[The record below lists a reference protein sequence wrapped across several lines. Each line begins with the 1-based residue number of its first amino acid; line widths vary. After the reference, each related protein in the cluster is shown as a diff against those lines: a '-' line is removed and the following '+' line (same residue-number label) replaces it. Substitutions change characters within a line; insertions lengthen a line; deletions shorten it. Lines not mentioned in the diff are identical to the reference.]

1 MRETESSIEKRNTH
15 KNHLSKDENLH
26 ISFLCCIFALE
37 MTNQSLYDIIL
48 PLAIADVYTYN
59 IPEALLPIAY
69 RQSPIIGCRVL
80 VPLGK
85 KSIIG
90 IIYRQHEGE
99 LPANVKV
106 RDVLQIID
114 DTPIVTTEQLKLW
127 EWLSSYYM
135 CTLGEVMAAALP
147 SEIIDDNYS
156 AATTQYIQLSPAF
169 LAKEAQEQLL
179 GELKRA
185 KKQEQLVRDF
195 LRLAQNYQVERRAL
209 LDQSGV
215 SGAILRTLIDKGIF
229 LEEERPISR
238 LRQYNGET
246 QQPHPLDSQQ
256 TKAIKEIRESW
267 QEKNVTLLHGVTSSG
282 KTEVYIHLIEEVLQQ
297 GKQVLYLVPEI
308 ALTTQL
314 TDRLQAVFG
323 DKLVVYHSKFSNAE
337 RVEIYNQVQCSSTEV
352 QHSSK
357 LSSEEKTILNYIERE
372 ALNHAEQVET
382 PKTRGRLILGARS
395 AIFLPFSNLG
405 LIIVD
410 EEHEPS
416 YKQQDPAPRYHARSA
431 AIMMAHWY
439 GAKVLLGT
447 ATPSI
452 ESYYNALTGKYGL
465 VEMTERFQG
474 LQLPQITL
482 IDLQR
487 QYHRK
492 EMYGHFSD
500 PLVDRIREEL
510 AKGKQV
516 ILFQNRR
523 GYAPFLQCP
532 SCGEVPKC
540 PNCDVSMTY
549 HKANRTL
556 VCHCCGHSSSAQNH
570 CPKCKTEYRTQ
581 GFGTERLE
589 EEIQGL
595 FPEAR
600 VLRMDLDS
608 TRKKDAYQTIIDRFA
623 KHEVDILIGTQ
634 MVTKGLHFNDVSLVA
649 VLQAD
654 SLLNQPDFRSYEHA
668 FQMLEQVSGRA
679 GRTGS
684 QGEVMI
690 QTFNTKNPVFEFLK
704 THNYKGLYHQQIA
717 ERELFKYPPY
727 QRLIML
733 TLRHRD
739 LGRLEAAAT
748 LLQQSLQQSFGE
760 RVSGVIIPSVTK
772 VNNQWVRQIRLRV
785 ETTANIT
792 RAKALVKEHIAI
804 VQQHEKCKG
813 TIILPDVDPM

>member
-1 MRETESSIEKRNTH
+1 
-15 KNHLSKDENLH
+15 
-26 ISFLCCIFALE
+26 
-37 MTNQSLYDIIL
+37 MTNHSLYDIIL
-48 PLAIADVYTYN
+48 PLAIADVYTYRVVDAR
-59 IPEALLPIAY
+59 EASYGTAAPIGDGTA
-69 RQSPIIGCRVL
+69 QALIGRRVL

-90 IIYRQHEGE
+90 IIYRKHEGE

-106 RDVLQIID
+106 RDVLQIVD
-114 DTPIVTTEQLKLW
+114 ETPIITAEQLKLW
-127 EWLSSYYM
+127 EWLASYYM

-156 AATTQYIQLSPAF
+156 AATTQYIQLAPAY

-195 LRLAQNYQVERRAL
+195 LRLAQNYQVERRL
-209 LDQSGV
+209 LLEQAGV

-238 LRQYNGET
+238 LRQYKGET
-246 QQPHPLDSQQ
+246 QKSHTLDSQQ
-256 TKAIKEIRESW
+256 SRAIGEIRKSW

-323 DKLVVYHSKFSNAE
+323 DRLVVYHSKFSNAE
-337 RVEIYNQVQCSSTEV
+337 RVEIYHEV
-352 QHSSK
+352 K
-357 LSSEEKTILNYIERE
+357 GDEAMRRE
-372 ALNHAEQVET
+372 ARV
-382 PKTRGRLILGARS
+382 ILGARS
-395 AIFLPFSNLG
+395 AIFLPFSELG

-431 AIMMAHWY
+431 AIMMAQWY

-452 ESYYNALTGKYGL
+452 ESYHNALSGKYGL

-474 LQLPQITL
+474 LQLPTITM

-492 EMYGHFSD
+492 EMYGHFAD

-556 VCHCCGHSSSAQNH
+556 VCHCCGHSISAPSH

-690 QTFNTKNPVFEFLK
+690 QTFDPKNSLYQ
-704 THNYKGLYHQQIA
+704 HLIAHDYQGLYSEQIA
-717 ERELFKYPPY
+717 ERKAFGFPPY
-727 QRLIML
+727 HRMIML
-733 TLRHRD
+733 TLKHRD
-739 LGRLEAAAT
+739 MQRLTAASSM
-748 LLQQSLQQSFGE
+748 LQQRLQQAFGS
-760 RVSGVIIPSVTK
+760 RVSGVILPSVARTQ
-772 VNNQWVRQIRLRV
+772 NMYVRQIRLTI
-785 ETTANIT
+785 EANANIV
-792 RAKALVKEHIAI
+792 RAKELVREQIGF
-804 VQQHEKCKG
+804 VQQQSGCKG

>member
-1 MRETESSIEKRNTH
+1 M
-15 KNHLSKDENLH
+15 L
-26 ISFLCCIFALE
+26 F
-37 MTNQSLYDIIL
+37 DIIL

-59 IPEALLPIAY
+59 IPSEIQYP
-69 RQSPIIGCRVL
+69 QIGMRVL

-99 LPANVKV
+99 LPASVKV

-114 DTPIVTTEQLKLW
+114 DTPIVTAKQLQLW
-127 EWLSSYYM
+127 DWLAQYYM

-156 AATTQYIQLSPAF
+156 AATTQYIQLSPAY
-169 LAKEAQEQLL
+169 LAPEAQEQLL
-179 GELKRA
+179 KELQRA

-195 LRLAQNYQVERRAL
+195 LRLAKNHQIERRVL
-209 LDQSGV
+209 LEQSGV
-215 SGAILRTLIDKGIF
+215 SGAILRILIDKGVF
-229 LEEERPISR
+229 LEEQRPVSR
-238 LRQYNGET
+238 LQQYTGET
-246 QQPHPLDSQQ
+246 QSPHTLDQQQSHALTAIQQ
-256 TKAIKEIRESW
+256 TW
-267 QEKNVTLLHGVTSSG
+267 EKTPVTLLHGVTSSG
-282 KTEVYIHLIEEVLQQ
+282 KTEVYIHLIDQVLKQ

-314 TDRLQAVFG
+314 TDRLRAVFG
-323 DKLVVYHSKFSNAE
+323 DQLVVYHSRFSNAE
-337 RVEIYNQVQCSSTEV
+337 RVEIYNEV
-352 QHSSK
+352 K
-357 LSSEEKTILNYIERE
+357 GERRE
-372 ALNHAEQVET
+372 A
-382 PKTRGRLILGARS
+382 KGRVILGARS
-395 AIFLPFSNLG
+395 AIFLPFSDLG

-465 VEMTERFQG
+465 VEMKERFQG
-474 LQLPQITL
+474 LQLPQITM

-492 EMYGHFSD
+492 EMYGHFAD

-510 AKGKQV
+510 SKGKQV

-523 GYAPFLQCP
+523 GYAPVLQCTQ
-532 SCGEVPKC
+532 CGEAPKC
-540 PNCDVSMTY
+540 PNCDVTMTY
-549 HKANRTL
+549 HKAHNTL
-556 VCHCCGHSSSAQNH
+556 NCHYCGHHSSLITHSSSLT
-570 CPKCKTEYRTQ
+570 CPKCGGEMRTQ

-589 EEIQGL
+589 EEIKGL

-600 VLRMDLDS
+600 VARMDLDS
-608 TRKKDAYQTIIDRFA
+608 TRKKDSYQQIIDDFA
-623 KHEVDILIGTQ
+623 AHRVDILIGTQ

-654 SLLNQPDFRSYEHA
+654 SLLNTPDFRSYEQA

-690 QTFNTKNPVFEFLK
+690 QTFNPKNLVFEFLK
-704 THNYKGLYHQQIA
+704 AHNYEGLYHQQIA

-739 LGRLEAAAT
+739 LERLEAAAT
-748 LLQQSLQQSFGE
+748 LLQQRLQQSFGE

-772 VNNQWVRQIRLRV
+772 ISNQWVRQIRLRV
-785 ETTANIT
+785 ETTANIA
-792 RAKALVKEHIAI
+792 RAKVLLKEHITF
-804 VQQHEKCKG
+804 VQQQEKCKG

>member
-1 MRETESSIEKRNTH
+1 M
-15 KNHLSKDENLH
+15 
-26 ISFLCCIFALE
+26 CIFFCTFAAE

-59 IPEALLPIAY
+59 IPDTLLPIANC
-69 RQSPIIGCRVL
+69 QSPITGRRVL

-85 KSIIG
+85 KSVIG
-90 IIYRQHEGE
+90 IIYCRHEGE
-99 LPANVKV
+99 LAPNIKV
-106 RDVLQIID
+106 RDIIQVID
-114 DTPIVTTEQLKLW
+114 EQPIVTSKQFQLW
-127 EWLSSYYM
+127 EWLAQYYM

-156 AATTQYIQLSPAF
+156 AATTQYIQLSPAY
-169 LAKEAQEQLL
+169 LAPEAQEQLFK
-179 GELKRA
+179 ELQRA

-195 LRLAQNYQVERRAL
+195 LRLAQNYQVERRVL
-209 LDQSGV
+209 LEQSGV
-215 SGAILRTLIDKGIF
+215 SGAILRILIDKGVF
-229 LEEERPISR
+229 LEEQRPISR
-238 LRQYNGET
+238 LQQYTGEVQSPRT
-246 QQPHPLDSQQ
+246 LDQQQSKALTAIQQ
-256 TKAIKEIRESW
+256 AW
-267 QEKNVTLLHGVTSSG
+267 EKTPVTLLHGVTSSG
-282 KTEVYIHLIEEVLQQ
+282 KTEVYIHLIDQVLKQ

-314 TDRLQAVFG
+314 TDRLRAVFG
-323 DKLVVYHSKFSNAE
+323 DQLVVYHSRFSNAE
-337 RVEIYNQVQCSSTEV
+337 RVEIYNQVKGDEAKRRRGEEV
-352 QHSSK
+352 K
-357 LSSEEKTILNYIERE
+357 GK
-372 ALNHAEQVET
+372 V
-382 PKTRGRLILGARS
+382 ILGARS
-395 AIFLPFSNLG
+395 AIFLPFNDMG

-465 VEMTERFQG
+465 VEMKERYKG
-474 LQLPQITL
+474 LQLPQITM

-492 EMYGHFSD
+492 EMYGHFAD

-523 GYAPFLQCP
+523 GYAPVLQCTK
-532 SCGEVPKC
+532 CGEAPKC
-540 PNCDVSMTY
+540 PNCDVTMTY
-549 HKANRTL
+549 HKATNSL
-556 VCHCCGHSSSAQNH
+556 ICHYCGHSTRIPSK
-570 CPKCKTEYRTQ
+570 CPKCGGEMRTQ

-589 EEIQGL
+589 EEIKGL

-600 VLRMDLDS
+600 VARMDLDS
-608 TRKKDAYQTIIDRFA
+608 TRKKDSYQQIIDDFA
-623 KHEVDILIGTQ
+623 AHRVDILIGTQ

-654 SLLNQPDFRSYEHA
+654 SLLNMPDFRSYEQA

-690 QTFNTKNPVFEFLK
+690 QTFNPKNPVFEYLK
-704 THNYKGLYHQQIA
+704 AHNYEGLYKQQIA

-739 LGRLEAAAT
+739 LGRLDAAAT
-748 LLQQSLQQSFGE
+748 LLQQRLQQSFGE

-772 VNNQWVRQIRLRV
+772 VSNQWVRQIRLRV
-785 ETTANIT
+785 ETTANIA
-792 RAKALVKEHIAI
+792 RAKALLKEHIAF
-804 VQQHEKCKG
+804 VQQQDKCKG

>member
-1 MRETESSIEKRNTH
+1 M
-15 KNHLSKDENLH
+15 L
-26 ISFLCCIFALE
+26 F
-37 MTNQSLYDIIL
+37 DIIL

-59 IPEALLPIAY
+59 IPNTLLPIANC
-69 RQSPIIGCRVL
+69 QSPIIGCRVL

-90 IIYRQHEGE
+90 IIYRKHEGE
-99 LPANVKV
+99 LPENVKV
-106 RDVLQIID
+106 RDILQIVD
-114 DTPIVTTEQLKLW
+114 GTPIVTPQQLQLW

-147 SEIIDDNYS
+147 SEIIDDNFS
-156 AATTQYIQLSPAF
+156 AATTQYIQLSPAYI
-169 LAKEAQEQLL
+169 ATGAQEQLL

-195 LRLAQNYQVERRAL
+195 LHLAQNYQVERRVL
-209 LDQSGV
+209 LEQSGV

-238 LRQYNGET
+238 LRQYTGNT
-246 QQPHPLDSQQ
+246 QTPHTLDNQQ
-256 TKAIKEIRESW
+256 SRAITEIRDSW
-267 QEKNVTLLHGVTSSG
+267 KEKNVTLLHGVTSSG
-282 KTEVYIHLIEEVLQQ
+282 KTEVYIHLIDEVLKQ

-323 DKLVVYHSKFSNAE
+323 DKLVVYHSRFSNAE
-337 RVEIYNQVQCSSTEV
+337 RVEIYNEV
-352 QHSSK
+352 K
-357 LSSEEKTILNYIERE
+357 GDEAMRRE
-372 ALNHAEQVET
+372 ARV
-382 PKTRGRLILGARS
+382 ILGARS
-395 AIFLPFSNLG
+395 AIFLPFSDLG

-431 AIMMAHWY
+431 AIMMAQWY

-452 ESYYNALTGKYGL
+452 ESYYNALSGKYGL
-465 VEMTERFQG
+465 VEMKERFQG
-474 LQLPQITL
+474 LQLPRITM

-492 EMYGHFSD
+492 EMYGHFAD

-532 SCGEVPKC
+532 NCGEVPKC

-549 HKANRTL
+549 HKANHTL
-556 VCHCCGHSSSAQNH
+556 VCHCCGHSATAPNH

-589 EEIQGL
+589 EEIHGL
-595 FPEAR
+595 FPNAR
-600 VLRMDLDS
+600 VARMDLDS
-608 TRKKDAYQTIIDRFA
+608 TRKKDAYQTIIDQFA
-623 KHEVDILIGTQ
+623 KHKVDILIGTQ

-654 SLLNQPDFRSYEHA
+654 SLLNQPNFRSYEQA

-690 QTFNTKNPVFEFLK
+690 QTFDPKNTLYQHLIE
-704 THNYKGLYHQQIA
+704 HDYQGLFAEQIA
-717 ERELFKYPPY
+717 ERQAFAFPPFH
-727 QRLIML
+727 RMIML
-733 TLRHRD
+733 TLKHRD
-739 LGRLEAAAT
+739 MGRLEAASG
-748 LLQQSLQQSFGE
+748 LLQQRLQQVFGS
-760 RVSGVIIPSVTK
+760 RVSGVIMPSIARTQ
-772 VNNQWVRQIRLRV
+772 NMHVRQIRLTI
-785 ETTANIT
+785 EANANIA
-792 RAKALVKEHIAI
+792 RAKEMVREQIKLVL
-804 VQQHEKCKG
+804 QHATSKG
-813 TIILPDVDPM
+813 TIIQPDVDPM

>member
-1 MRETESSIEKRNTH
+1 M
-15 KNHLSKDENLH
+15 H
-26 ISFLCCIFALE
+26 ISFLFCTFAFE

-59 IPEALLPIAY
+59 IPEALLPIANS
-69 RQSPIIGCRVL
+69 QSPITGCRVL

-90 IIYRQHEGE
+90 IIYRKHEGE
-99 LPANVKV
+99 LPASVKV

-114 DTPIVTTEQLKLW
+114 DTPIVTAEQLKLW

-156 AATTQYIQLSPAF
+156 AATTQYIQLSPAY

-195 LRLAQNYQVERRAL
+195 LRLAQNYQVERRTL
-209 LDQSGV
+209 LEQSGV

-238 LRQYNGET
+238 LRQYTGET

-256 TKAIKEIRESW
+256 SRAIAEIRESW

-323 DKLVVYHSKFSNAE
+323 DRLVVYHSKFSNAE
-337 RVEIYNQVQCSSTEV
+337 RVEIYHEV
-352 QHSSK
+352 K
-357 LSSEEKTILNYIERE
+357 GDEAMRRE
-372 ALNHAEQVET
+372 ARV
-382 PKTRGRLILGARS
+382 ILGARS
-395 AIFLPFSNLG
+395 AIFLPFSDLG

-431 AIMMAHWY
+431 AIMMAGWY

-452 ESYYNALTGKYGL
+452 ESYHNALSGKYGL

-474 LQLPQITL
+474 LQLPQITM

-492 EMYGHFSD
+492 EMYGHFAD
-500 PLVDRIREEL
+500 PLVYRIREEL

-556 VCHCCGHSSSAQNH
+556 VCHCCGHSTSAPNH

-654 SLLNQPDFRSYEHA
+654 SLLNTPDFRSYEQA

-679 GRTGS
+679 GRTGR

-690 QTFNTKNPVFEFLK
+690 QTFDPKNSLYQ
-704 THNYKGLYHQQIA
+704 HLIQHDYQGLYAEQIA
-717 ERELFKYPPY
+717 ERKAFGFPPY
-727 QRLIML
+727 HRMIML
-733 TLRHRD
+733 TLKHRD
-739 LGRLEAAAT
+739 MQRLTAASDM
-748 LLQQSLQQSFGE
+748 LQQRLQHAFGT
-760 RVSGVIIPSVTK
+760 RVSGVILPSVARTQ
-772 VNNQWVRQIRLRV
+772 NMYVRQIRLTI
-785 ETTANIT
+785 EANANIA
-792 RAKALVKEHIAI
+792 RAKEMVREQIMF
-804 VQQHEKCKG
+804 VQQQTTCKG

>member
-1 MRETESSIEKRNTH
+1 M
-15 KNHLSKDENLH
+15 L
-26 ISFLCCIFALE
+26 F
-37 MTNQSLYDIIL
+37 DIIL

-59 IPEALLPIAY
+59 IPNTLLPIANC
-69 RQSPIIGCRVL
+69 QSPIIGCRVL

-90 IIYRQHEGE
+90 IIYRKHEGE
-99 LPANVKV
+99 LPENVKV
-106 RDVLQIID
+106 RDILQIVD
-114 DTPIVTTEQLKLW
+114 GTPIVTPQQLQLW

-147 SEIIDDNYS
+147 SEIIDDNFS
-156 AATTQYIQLSPAF
+156 AATTQYIQLSPAYI
-169 LAKEAQEQLL
+169 ATEAQEQLL

-195 LRLAQNYQVERRAL
+195 LHLAQNYQVERRVL
-209 LDQSGV
+209 LEQSGV

-238 LRQYNGET
+238 LRQYTGNT
-246 QQPHPLDSQQ
+246 QTPHTLDNQQ
-256 TKAIKEIRESW
+256 SRAITEIRDSW
-267 QEKNVTLLHGVTSSG
+267 KEKNVTLLHGVTSSG
-282 KTEVYIHLIEEVLQQ
+282 KTEVYIHLIDEVLKQ

-323 DKLVVYHSKFSNAE
+323 DKLVVYHSRFSNAE
-337 RVEIYNQVQCSSTEV
+337 RVEIYNEV
-352 QHSSK
+352 K
-357 LSSEEKTILNYIERE
+357 GDEAMRRE
-372 ALNHAEQVET
+372 ARV
-382 PKTRGRLILGARS
+382 ILGARS
-395 AIFLPFSNLG
+395 AIFLPFSDLG

-431 AIMMAHWY
+431 AIMMAQWY

-452 ESYYNALTGKYGL
+452 ESYYNALSSKYGL
-465 VEMTERFQG
+465 VEMKERFQG
-474 LQLPQITL
+474 LQLPRITM

-492 EMYGHFSD
+492 EMYGHFAD

-532 SCGEVPKC
+532 NCGEVPKC

-549 HKANRTL
+549 HKANHTL
-556 VCHCCGHSSSAQNH
+556 VCHCCGHSATAPNH

-589 EEIQGL
+589 EEINGL
-595 FPEAR
+595 FPNAR
-600 VLRMDLDS
+600 VARMDLDS
-608 TRKKDAYQTIIDRFA
+608 TRKKDAYQTIIDQFA

-654 SLLNQPDFRSYEHA
+654 SLLNQPNFRSYEQA

-690 QTFNTKNPVFEFLK
+690 QTFDPKNTLYQHLIE
-704 THNYKGLYHQQIA
+704 HDYQGLFAEQIA
-717 ERELFKYPPY
+717 ERQAFAFPPFH
-727 QRLIML
+727 RMIML
-733 TLRHRD
+733 TLKHRD
-739 LGRLEAAAT
+739 MGRLEAASG
-748 LLQQSLQQSFGE
+748 LLQQRLQQVFGA
-760 RVSGVIIPSVTK
+760 RISGVIMPSIARTQ
-772 VNNQWVRQIRLRV
+772 NMHVRQIRLTI
-785 ETTANIT
+785 EANANIA
-792 RAKALVKEHIAI
+792 RAKEMVREQIKLVL
-804 VQQHEKCKG
+804 QHATSKG
-813 TIILPDVDPM
+813 TIIQPDVDPM

>member
-1 MRETESSIEKRNTH
+1 
-15 KNHLSKDENLH
+15 
-26 ISFLCCIFALE
+26 
-37 MTNQSLYDIIL
+37 MTDHSLYDIIL

-59 IPEALLPIAY
+59 IPDTLLPIANC
-69 RQSPIIGCRVL
+69 QSPLTGRRVL

-90 IIYRQHEGE
+90 IIYRKHEGE
-99 LPANVKV
+99 LPASVKV

-114 DTPIVTTEQLKLW
+114 DTPIVTAEQLKLW
-127 EWLSSYYM
+127 NWLSSYYM

-156 AATTQYIQLSPAF
+156 AATTQYIQLSPAY

-179 GELKRA
+179 GDLKRA

-195 LRLAQNYQVERRAL
+195 LRLAQNYQVERRL
-209 LDQSGV
+209 LLEQAGV

-229 LEEERPISR
+229 LEEARPISR
-238 LRQYNGET
+238 LRQYTGEI
-246 QQPHPLDSQQ
+246 QQPHTLDSQQ
-256 TKAIKEIRESW
+256 SRAIAAIRESW

-282 KTEVYIHLIEEVLQQ
+282 KTEVYIYLIEEILNQ

-337 RVEIYNQVQCSSTEV
+337 RVEIYNTIQENNSEFKIQN
-352 QHSSK
+352 SK
-357 LSSEEKTILNYIERE
+357 
-372 ALNHAEQVET
+372 
-382 PKTRGRLILGARS
+382 LILGARS
-395 AIFLPFSNLG
+395 AIFLPFSDLG

-431 AIMMAHWY
+431 AIMMAQWY

-452 ESYYNALTGKYGL
+452 ESYHNALSGKYGL
-465 VEMTERFQG
+465 VEMKERFQG
-474 LQLPQITL
+474 LQLPQITM

-492 EMYGHFSD
+492 EMYGHFAD

-510 AKGKQV
+510 AKDKQV

-523 GYAPFLQCP
+523 GYAPVLQCTK
-532 SCGEVPKC
+532 CGEAPKC
-540 PNCDVSMTY
+540 PNCDVTMTY
-549 HKANRTL
+549 HKATNSL
-556 VCHCCGHSSSAQNH
+556 VCHYCGHSTRIPAK
-570 CPKCKTEYRTQ
+570 CPKCGGEMRTQ

-589 EEIQGL
+589 EEIKGL
-595 FPEAR
+595 FPDAR
-600 VLRMDLDS
+600 VARMDLDS
-608 TRKKDAYQTIIDRFA
+608 TRKKDSYQKIIDDFA
-623 KHEVDILIGTQ
+623 KHKVNILIGTQ

-654 SLLNQPDFRSYEHA
+654 SLLNTPDFRSYEQA

-690 QTFNTKNPVFEFLK
+690 QTFNTKNPVFEYLK
-704 THNYKGLYHQQIA
+704 AHDYNGLYNQQIA

-739 LGRLEAAAT
+739 LGRLDAAAT
-748 LLQQSLQQSFGE
+748 LLQQRLQQSFGE

-772 VNNQWVRQIRLRV
+772 VSNQWVRQIRLRV
-785 ETTANIT
+785 ETTANIA
-792 RAKALVKEHIAI
+792 RAKALLKEHIAF
-804 VQQHEKCKG
+804 VQQQDSCKG
-813 TIILPDVDPM
+813 TSIQPDIDPI

>member
-1 MRETESSIEKRNTH
+1 M
-15 KNHLSKDENLH
+15 L
-26 ISFLCCIFALE
+26 F
-37 MTNQSLYDIIL
+37 DIIL

-59 IPEALLPIAY
+59 IPSEIQYP
-69 RQSPIIGCRVL
+69 QIGMRVL

-90 IIYRQHEGE
+90 VIYRKHEGE

-114 DTPIVTTEQLKLW
+114 DTPIVTAEQLKLW
-127 EWLSSYYM
+127 KWLSSYYM

-156 AATTQYIQLSPAF
+156 AATTQYIQLSPTY
-169 LAKEAQEQLL
+169 LAQEAQEQLV

-195 LRLAQNYQVERRAL
+195 LRLAQNYQVERRVL
-209 LDQSGV
+209 LEQSGV

-246 QQPHPLDSQQ
+246 QQPHSLDSQQ
-256 TKAIKEIRESW
+256 SRAIAEIRESW

-337 RVEIYNQVQCSSTEV
+337 RVEIYHEV
-352 QHSSK
+352 K
-357 LSSEEKTILNYIERE
+357 GDEAMRRE
-372 ALNHAEQVET
+372 ARV
-382 PKTRGRLILGARS
+382 ILGVRS
-395 AIFLPFSNLG
+395 AIFLPFSDLG

-431 AIMMAHWY
+431 AIMMAQWY

-452 ESYYNALTGKYGL
+452 ESYHNALSGKYGL

-474 LQLPQITL
+474 LQLPQITM

-492 EMYGHFSD
+492 EMYGHFAD

-523 GYAPFLQCP
+523 GYAPVLQCTK
-532 SCGEVPKC
+532 CGEAPKC
-540 PNCDVSMTY
+540 PNCDVTMTY
-549 HKANRTL
+549 HKATNSL
-556 VCHCCGHSSSAQNH
+556 VCHYCGHSTRIPSK
-570 CPKCKTEYRTQ
+570 CPKCGGEMRTQ

-600 VLRMDLDS
+600 VARMDLDS
-608 TRKKDAYQTIIDRFA
+608 TRKKDAYQIIIDRFA
-623 KHEVDILIGTQ
+623 NHEVDILIGTQ

-654 SLLNQPDFRSYEHA
+654 SLLNMPDFRSYEQA

-690 QTFNTKNPVFEFLK
+690 QAFNPKNPVFEFLK
-704 THNYKGLYHQQIA
+704 AHDYEGLYQQQIA

-739 LGRLEAAAT
+739 LGRLDAAAT
-748 LLQQSLQQSFGE
+748 LLQQRLQQSFGE

-772 VNNQWVRQIRLRV
+772 VSNQWVRQIRLRI
-785 ETTANIT
+785 ETTANIA
-792 RAKALVKEHIAI
+792 RAKALLKEHIRW

>member
-1 MRETESSIEKRNTH
+1 
-15 KNHLSKDENLH
+15 
-26 ISFLCCIFALE
+26 

-48 PLAIADVYTYN
+48 PLAIAEVYTYN

-69 RQSPIIGCRVL
+69 RLSPITGCRVL

-99 LPANVKV
+99 LPASVKV
-106 RDVLQIID
+106 RDVLQIVD
-114 DTPIVTTEQLKLW
+114 ETPIITAEQLKLW

-156 AATTQYIQLSPAF
+156 AATTQYIQLSPTY
-169 LAKEAQEQLL
+169 LAQEAQAQLL

-195 LRLAQNYQVERRAL
+195 LRLAQNYQVERRML
-209 LDQSGV
+209 LEQSGV

-246 QQPHPLDSQQ
+246 QQPHSLDSQQ
-256 TKAIKEIRESW
+256 SRAIAEIRESW

-323 DKLVVYHSKFSNAE
+323 DQLVVYHSKFSNAE
-337 RVEIYNQVQCSSTEV
+337 RVEIYNEV
-352 QHSSK
+352 K
-357 LSSEEKTILNYIERE
+357 GDEAMRRE
-372 ALNHAEQVET
+372 ARV
-382 PKTRGRLILGARS
+382 ILGARS
-395 AIFLPFSNLG
+395 AIFLPFSDLG

-439 GAKVLLGT
+439 RAKVLLGT

-452 ESYYNALTGKYGL
+452 ESYHNALSGKYGL

-474 LQLPQITL
+474 LQLPQITM
-482 IDLQR
+482 IDLQH

-510 AKGKQV
+510 SKGKQV

-523 GYAPFLQCP
+523 GYAPVLQCTK
-532 SCGEVPKC
+532 CGEAPKC
-540 PNCDVSMTY
+540 PNCDVTMTY
-549 HKANRTL
+549 HKAHNTL
-556 VCHCCGHSSSAQNH
+556 NCHYCGHHSSIITRSSSLT
-570 CPKCKTEYRTQ
+570 CPKCGGEMRTQ

-595 FPEAR
+595 VPEAR

-654 SLLNQPDFRSYEHA
+654 SLLNTPDFRSYEHA

-690 QTFNTKNPVFEFLK
+690 QTFDPKN
-704 THNYKGLYHQQIA
+704 NLYQHLIHHDYQALYNEQIA
-717 ERELFKYPPY
+717 ERKAFGFPPY
-727 QRLIML
+727 HRMIML
-733 TLRHRD
+733 TLKHRD
-739 LGRLEAAAT
+739 IGRLDAASSF
-748 LLQQSLQQSFGE
+748 LQQRLQQVFGT
-760 RVSGVIIPSVTK
+760 RVSGVIVPSVARTQ
-772 VNNQWVRQIRLRV
+772 NMYVRQIRLTI
-785 ETTANIT
+785 EATANIS
-792 RAKALVKEHIAI
+792 RAKEMLREQICF
-804 VQQHEKCKG
+804 VQQQNQCKG

>member
-1 MRETESSIEKRNTH
+1 MGNE
-15 KNHLSKDENLH
+15 
-26 ISFLCCIFALE
+26 
-37 MTNQSLYDIIL
+37 SLYDIIL
-48 PLAIADVYTYN
+48 PLAIADVYTYR
-59 IPEALLPIAY
+59 IPSIPLQGG
-69 RQSPIIGCRVL
+69 RDVIGCRVL

-90 IIYRQHEGE
+90 IIYRKHEGE
-99 LPANVKV
+99 LPASVKV
-106 RDVLQIID
+106 RDVLQIVD
-114 DTPIVTTEQLKLW
+114 ETPIVTAEQLKLW

-195 LRLAQNYQVERRAL
+195 LRLAQNYQVERRIL
-209 LDQSGV
+209 LEQSGV

-238 LRQYNGET
+238 LRQYTGET
-246 QQPHPLDSQQ
+246 QQPHLLDSQQ
-256 TKAIKEIRESW
+256 SRAIRGIRESW

-282 KTEVYIHLIEEVLQQ
+282 KTEVYIHLIEEVLLQ

-323 DKLVVYHSKFSNAE
+323 DRLVVYHSKFSNAE
-337 RVEIYNQVQCSSTEV
+337 RVEIYHEVRQASPKSSPKGKDFNFE
-352 QHSSK
+352 
-357 LSSEEKTILNYIERE
+357 
-372 ALNHAEQVET
+372 ET
-382 PKTRGRLILGARS
+382 PPSFQGEDGGRLILGARS
-395 AIFLPFSNLG
+395 AIFLPFSDLG
-405 LIIVD
+405 LIIGD

-431 AIMMAHWY
+431 AIMMAQWY

-452 ESYYNALTGKYGL
+452 ESYHNALSGKYGL

-474 LQLPQITL
+474 LQLPKITM

-492 EMYGHFSD
+492 EMYGHFAD
-500 PLVDRIREEL
+500 PLVNRIREEL

-556 VCHCCGHSSSAQNH
+556 VCHCCGHSISAPSH

-690 QTFNTKNPVFEFLK
+690 QTFDPKNSLYQHLIE
-704 THNYKGLYHQQIA
+704 HDYQGLYAEQIA
-717 ERELFKYPPY
+717 ERKAFGFPPFH
-727 QRLIML
+727 RMIML
-733 TLRHRD
+733 TLKHRD
-739 LGRLEAAAT
+739 IGRLDTASS
-748 LLQQSLQQSFGE
+748 LLQQRLQQAFGS
-760 RVSGVIIPSVTK
+760 RVSGVIVPSVARTQ
-772 VNNQWVRQIRLRV
+772 NMYVRQIRLTIEV
-785 ETTANIT
+785 TANIA
-792 RAKALVKEHIAI
+792 RAKEVVREQSRW
-804 VQQHEKCKG
+804 VQQQTQCKG
-813 TIILPDVDPM
+813 VVILPDVDPM

>member
-1 MRETESSIEKRNTH
+1 
-15 KNHLSKDENLH
+15 
-26 ISFLCCIFALE
+26 

-48 PLAIADVYTYN
+48 PLAIADVYTYRVSDAR
-59 IPEALLPIAY
+59 EASYGTAAPNGDGKAQAL
-69 RQSPIIGCRVL
+69 IGCRVL

-90 IIYRQHEGE
+90 IIYRKHEGE
-99 LPANVKV
+99 LPASVKV
-106 RDVLQIID
+106 RDVLQIVD
-114 DTPIVTTEQLKLW
+114 ETPIITVEQLKLW

-156 AATTQYIQLSPAF
+156 AATTQYIQLSPAY
-169 LAKEAQEQLL
+169 LAKEAQQQLL

-185 KKQEQLVRDF
+185 KKQEQLVCDF

-209 LDQSGV
+209 LEQSGV

-256 TKAIKEIRESW
+256 SRAIAEIRESW

-282 KTEVYIHLIEEVLQQ
+282 KTEVYIHLIEEFLQQ

-323 DKLVVYHSKFSNAE
+323 EKLVVYHSKFSNAE
-337 RVEIYNQVQCSSTEV
+337 RVEIYHEV
-352 QHSSK
+352 K
-357 LSSEEKTILNYIERE
+357 GDE
-372 ALNHAEQVET
+372 AKV
-382 PKTRGRLILGARS
+382 ILGARS
-395 AIFLPFSNLG
+395 SIFLPFNNLG

-465 VEMTERFQG
+465 VEMKERFQG
-474 LQLPQITL
+474 LQLPQITM

-492 EMYGHFSD
+492 EMYGHFAD
-500 PLVDRIREEL
+500 PLVDKIREEL

-523 GYAPFLQCP
+523 GYAPVLQCTK
-532 SCGEVPKC
+532 CGEAPKC
-540 PNCDVSMTY
+540 PNCDVTITY
-549 HKANRTL
+549 HKATNSL
-556 VCHCCGHSSSAQNH
+556 VCHYCGHSTRIPSK
-570 CPKCKTEYRTQ
+570 CPKCGGEMRTQ

-589 EEIQGL
+589 EEIHGL

-600 VLRMDLDS
+600 VARMDLDS
-608 TRKKDAYQTIIDRFA
+608 TRKKDAYQTIIDQFA
-623 KHEVDILIGTQ
+623 NHKVDILIGTQ

-654 SLLNQPDFRSYEHA
+654 SLLNTPDFRSYEQA

-690 QTFNTKNPVFEFLK
+690 QTFNPKNPVFEFLK
-704 THNYKGLYHQQIA
+704 THNYEGLYTQQIA

-739 LGRLEAAAT
+739 LSRLEAAAS
-748 LLQQSLQQSFGE
+748 LLQQRLKQSFGE

-772 VNNQWVRQIRLRV
+772 VSNQWVRQIRLRI
-785 ETTANIT
+785 ETTANIAQ
-792 RAKALVKEHIAI
+792 AKALLKEHITF
-804 VQQHEKCKG
+804 VQQQEKCKG

>member
-1 MRETESSIEKRNTH
+1 MGNE
-15 KNHLSKDENLH
+15 
-26 ISFLCCIFALE
+26 
-37 MTNQSLYDIIL
+37 SLYDIIL
-48 PLAIADVYTYN
+48 PLAIADVYTYRTPS
-59 IPEALLPIAY
+59 IPLQGG
-69 RQSPIIGCRVL
+69 RDVIGCRVL

-90 IIYRQHEGE
+90 IIYRKHEGE
-99 LPANVKV
+99 LPASVKV
-106 RDVLQIID
+106 RDVLQIVD
-114 DTPIVTTEQLKLW
+114 ETPIVTAEQLKLW

-156 AATTQYIQLSPAF
+156 AATTQYIQLSPAY

-195 LRLAQNYQVERRAL
+195 LRLAQNYQVERRIL
-209 LDQSGV
+209 LEQSGV

-238 LRQYNGET
+238 LRQYTGET
-246 QQPHPLDSQQ
+246 QQPHFLDSQQ
-256 TKAIKEIRESW
+256 SRAIAEIRESW
-267 QEKNVTLLHGVTSSG
+267 REKNVTLLHGVTSSG

-337 RVEIYNQVQCSSTEV
+337 RVEIYNNIRAKNQEQRT
-352 QHSSK
+352 
-357 LSSEEKTILNYIERE
+357 KTGK
-372 ALNHAEQVET
+372 V
-382 PKTRGRLILGARS
+382 ILGARS
-395 AIFLPFSNLG
+395 AIFLPFSDLG

-431 AIMMAHWY
+431 AIVMAQWY

-452 ESYYNALTGKYGL
+452 ESYHNALSGKYGL

-474 LQLPQITL
+474 LQLPHITL

-492 EMYGHFSD
+492 EMYGHFAD

-549 HKANRTL
+549 HKANRSL
-556 VCHCCGHSSSAQNH
+556 VCHCCGHSTSAPTL
-570 CPKCKTEYRTQ
+570 CPKCKIEYRTQ

-595 FPEAR
+595 FPAAR

-654 SLLNQPDFRSYEHA
+654 SILNQPDFRSYEHA

-690 QTFNTKNPVFEFLK
+690 QTFDPKNSLYQ
-704 THNYKGLYHQQIA
+704 HLIQHDYQGLYAEQIA
-717 ERELFKYPPY
+717 ERKAFGFPPY
-727 QRLIML
+727 HRMIML
-733 TLRHRD
+733 TLKHRD
-739 LGRLEAAAT
+739 MGRLEAASG
-748 LLQQSLQQSFGE
+748 LLQQRLHQAFGS
-760 RVSGVIIPSVTK
+760 RVSGVIVPSVARTQ
-772 VNNQWVRQIRLRV
+772 NMYVRQIRLTI
-785 ETTANIT
+785 EANANIA
-792 RAKALVKEHIAI
+792 RAKEMVREQSRW
-804 VQQHEKCKG
+804 VQQQTQCKG
-813 TIILPDVDPM
+813 VFILPDVDPM

>member
-1 MRETESSIEKRNTH
+1 MGNE
-15 KNHLSKDENLH
+15 
-26 ISFLCCIFALE
+26 
-37 MTNQSLYDIIL
+37 SLYDIIL
-48 PLAIADVYTYN
+48 PLAIADVYTYRTLS
-59 IPEALLPIAY
+59 IPLQGG
-69 RQSPIIGCRVL
+69 RDVIGCRVL

-90 IIYRQHEGE
+90 IIYRKHEGE

-106 RDVLQIID
+106 RDVLQIVD
-114 DTPIVTTEQLKLW
+114 ETPIVTAEQLKLW

-156 AATTQYIQLSPAF
+156 AATTQYVQLSPAY

-195 LRLAQNYQVERRAL
+195 LRLAQNYQVERRIL
-209 LDQSGV
+209 LEQSGV

-238 LRQYNGET
+238 LRQYTGET
-246 QQPHPLDSQQ
+246 QQPHFLDSQQ
-256 TKAIKEIRESW
+256 SRAIAEIRESW

-282 KTEVYIHLIEEVLQQ
+282 KTEVYIHLIDEVLQQ

-337 RVEIYNQVQCSSTEV
+337 RVEIYNEVRQASPKLVCSMNV
-352 QHSSK
+352 HSGHS
-357 LSSEEKTILNYIERE
+357 IELTPFTPKGKDFNLE
-372 ALNHAEQVET
+372 ET
-382 PKTRGRLILGARS
+382 PPSFQGGDGGRLILGARS
-395 AIFLPFSNLG
+395 AIFLPFNNLG

-431 AIMMAHWY
+431 AIMMAQWY

-452 ESYYNALTGKYGL
+452 ESYHNALSGKYGL
-465 VEMTERFQG
+465 VEMTERFLG
-474 LQLPQITL
+474 LQLPQITM

-492 EMYGHFSD
+492 EMYGHFAD

-549 HKANRTL
+549 HKANRSL
-556 VCHCCGHSSSAQNH
+556 VCHCCGHSTSAPTL
-570 CPKCKTEYRTQ
+570 CPKCKIEYRTQ

-649 VLQAD
+649 VLQSD
-654 SLLNQPDFRSYEHA
+654 SILNQPDFRSYEYA

-679 GRTGS
+679 GRTGC

-690 QTFNTKNPVFEFLK
+690 QTFDPKNSLYQHLIE
-704 THNYKGLYHQQIA
+704 HDYQGLYAEQIA
-717 ERELFKYPPY
+717 ERKAFGFPPY
-727 QRLIML
+727 HRMIML
-733 TLRHRD
+733 TLKHRD
-739 LGRLEAAAT
+739 MGRLEAASG
-748 LLQQSLQQSFGE
+748 LLQQRLHQAFGS
-760 RVSGVIIPSVTK
+760 RVSGVIVPSVARTQ
-772 VNNQWVRQIRLRV
+772 NMYVRQIRLTI
-785 ETTANIT
+785 EANANIA
-792 RAKALVKEHIAI
+792 RAKEMVREQSRW
-804 VQQHEKCKG
+804 VQQQTQCKG
-813 TIILPDVDPM
+813 VVILPDVDPM

>member
-1 MRETESSIEKRNTH
+1 
-15 KNHLSKDENLH
+15 
-26 ISFLCCIFALE
+26 

-59 IPEALLPIAY
+59 IPDVLLPIAN
-69 RQSPIIGCRVL
+69 RQSPITGCRVL

-85 KSIIG
+85 KSVIG
-90 IIYRQHEGE
+90 IIYRRHEGE
-99 LPANVKV
+99 LSPNIRV
-106 RDVLQIID
+106 RDVIQVID
-114 DTPIVTTEQLKLW
+114 EQPIVTPKQLQLW
-127 EWLSSYYM
+127 EWLAQYYM

-147 SEIIDDNYS
+147 SEIIDDNYT
-156 AATTQYIQLSPAF
+156 AATTQYIQLSPAY
-169 LAKEAQEQLL
+169 LAPEAQEQLFKDL
-179 GELKRA
+179 QRA

-195 LRLAQNYQVERRAL
+195 LRLAQNYQAERRIL
-209 LDQSGV
+209 LEQSGV

-229 LEEERPISR
+229 LEEQRPVSR
-238 LRQYNGET
+238 LQQYSGNT
-246 QQPHPLDSQQ
+246 QSPHTLDQQ
-256 TKAIKEIRESW
+256 QSKALVDIQQSW
-267 QEKNVTLLHGVTSSG
+267 EKTPVTLLHGVTSSG
-282 KTEVYIHLIEEVLQQ
+282 KTEVYIHLIDQALKQ

-314 TDRLQAVFG
+314 TDRLRAVFG
-323 DKLVVYHSKFSNAE
+323 DQLVVYHSRFSNAE
-337 RVEIYNQVQCSSTEV
+337 RVEIYN
-352 QHSSK
+352 K
-357 LSSEEKTILNYIERE
+357 IKGGE
-372 ALNHAEQVET
+372 AM
-382 PKTRGRLILGARS
+382 RLQGKVILGARS
-395 AIFLPFSNLG
+395 AIFLPFNNLG

-431 AIMMAHWY
+431 AIMIAHWHK
-439 GAKVLLGT
+439 AKVLLGT

-465 VEMTERFQG
+465 VEMKERFKG
-474 LQLPQITL
+474 LHLPQITM

-492 EMYGHFSD
+492 EMYGHFAD

-523 GYAPFLQCP
+523 GYAPVLQCTK
-532 SCGEVPKC
+532 CGEAPKC
-540 PNCDVSMTY
+540 PNCDVTMTY
-549 HKANRTL
+549 HKAHNTL
-556 VCHCCGHSSSAQNH
+556 NCHYCGHHSSLITHSSSLT
-570 CPKCKTEYRTQ
+570 CPKCGGEMRTQ

-589 EEIQGL
+589 EEIRGL

-600 VLRMDLDS
+600 VARMDLDS
-608 TRKKDAYQTIIDRFA
+608 TRKKDSYQQIIDDFA
-623 KHEVDILIGTQ
+623 AHRVDILIGTQ

-654 SLLNQPDFRSYEHA
+654 SLLNMPDFRSYEQA

-690 QTFNTKNPVFEFLK
+690 QTFNPKNPVFEYLK
-704 THNYKGLYHQQIA
+704 AHDYEGLYKQQIA

-739 LGRLEAAAT
+739 LGRLDAAAT
-748 LLQQSLQQSFGE
+748 VLQQRLQQSFGD

-772 VNNQWVRQIRLRV
+772 VSNQWVRQIRLRV
-785 ETTANIT
+785 ETSANIA
-792 RAKALVKEHIAI
+792 RAKALLKEHIAF
-804 VQQHEKCKG
+804 VQQQGNCKG
-813 TIILPDVDPM
+813 TVILPDVDPM

>member
-1 MRETESSIEKRNTH
+1 M
-15 KNHLSKDENLH
+15 H
-26 ISFLCCIFALE
+26 ISFLFCTFAFE

-59 IPEALLPIAY
+59 IPDTLLPIANC
-69 RQSPIIGCRVL
+69 QSPITGCRVL

-85 KSIIG
+85 KSVIG
-90 IIYRQHEGE
+90 IIYRRHEGE
-99 LPANVKV
+99 LAPNIKV
-106 RDVLQIID
+106 RDVIQVID
-114 DTPIVTTEQLKLW
+114 EQPIVTPKQLQLW
-127 EWLSSYYM
+127 EWLAQYYM

-156 AATTQYIQLSPAF
+156 AATTQFIQLSPVY
-169 LAKEAQEQLL
+169 LAPESQEQLL
-179 GELKRA
+179 KELQRA

-195 LRLAQNYQVERRAL
+195 LRLAQNYQAERRIL
-209 LDQSGV
+209 LEQSGV
-215 SGAILRTLIDKGIF
+215 SGAILRILIDKGIF
-229 LEEERPISR
+229 LEEQRPVSR
-238 LRQYNGET
+238 LQQYSGNT
-246 QQPHPLDSQQ
+246 QSPHTLDQQ
-256 TKAIKEIRESW
+256 QSKALVDIQQSW
-267 QEKNVTLLHGVTSSG
+267 EKTPVTLLHGVTSSG
-282 KTEVYIHLIEEVLQQ
+282 KTEVYIHLIDQALKQ

-314 TDRLQAVFG
+314 TDRLRAVFG
-323 DKLVVYHSKFSNAE
+323 DQLVVYHSRFSNAE
-337 RVEIYNQVQCSSTEV
+337 RVEIYN
-352 QHSSK
+352 K
-357 LSSEEKTILNYIERE
+357 IKGGE
-372 ALNHAEQVET
+372 AM
-382 PKTRGRLILGARS
+382 RLQGKVILGARS
-395 AIFLPFSNLG
+395 AIFLPFNNLG

-431 AIMMAHWY
+431 AIMIAHWHK
-439 GAKVLLGT
+439 AKVLLGT

-465 VEMTERFQG
+465 VEMKERFKG
-474 LQLPQITL
+474 LHLPQITM

-492 EMYGHFSD
+492 EMYGHFAD

-523 GYAPFLQCP
+523 GYAPVLQCTK
-532 SCGEVPKC
+532 CGEAPKC
-540 PNCDVSMTY
+540 PNCDVTMTY
-549 HKANRTL
+549 HKATNSL
-556 VCHCCGHSSSAQNH
+556 VCHYCGHSTRIPTK
-570 CPKCKTEYRTQ
+570 CPKCGGEMRTQ

-589 EEIQGL
+589 EEIRGL

-600 VLRMDLDS
+600 VARMDLDS
-608 TRKKDAYQTIIDRFA
+608 TRKKDSYQQIIDDFA
-623 KHEVDILIGTQ
+623 AHRVDILIGTQ

-654 SLLNQPDFRSYEHA
+654 SLLNMPDFRSYEQA

-690 QTFNTKNPVFEFLK
+690 QTFNPKNPVYEFLK
-704 THNYKGLYHQQIA
+704 VHNYEGIYKQQIA

-739 LGRLEAAAT
+739 LGRLDAAAT
-748 LLQQSLQQSFGE
+748 VLQQRLQQSFGD

-772 VNNQWVRQIRLRV
+772 VSNQWVRQIRLRV
-785 ETTANIT
+785 ETSANIA
-792 RAKALVKEHIAI
+792 RAKALLKEHIAF
-804 VQQHEKCKG
+804 VQQQGNCKG
-813 TIILPDVDPM
+813 TVILPDVDPM

>member
-1 MRETESSIEKRNTH
+1 MLIYCFLIK
-15 KNHLSKDENLH
+15 KC
-26 ISFLCCIFALE
+26 SFTCTCVFFVVPLQQ
-37 MTNQSLYDIIL
+37 MMNQSLYDIIL

-59 IPEALLPIAY
+59 IPAALLPIAN
-69 RQSPIIGCRVL
+69 RQSPITGCRVL

-85 KSIIG
+85 KSVIG
-90 IIYRQHEGE
+90 IIYRKHEGE

-106 RDVLQIID
+106 RDVLQIVD
-114 DTPIVTTEQLKLW
+114 EKPIVTTEQLKLW

-156 AATTQYIQLSPAF
+156 AATTQYIQLSPAY
-169 LAKEAQEQLL
+169 LSKEAREQLL

-195 LRLAQNYQVERRAL
+195 LRLAQNYQVERRL
-209 LDQSGV
+209 LLEQTGV

-229 LEEERPISR
+229 IEEERPISR

-246 QQPHPLDSQQ
+246 QQPHSLDSQQ
-256 TKAIKEIRESW
+256 SRAIAEIRESW

-282 KTEVYIHLIEEVLQQ
+282 KTEVYIHLIEEVLLQ

-323 DKLVVYHSKFSNAE
+323 DRLVVYHSKFSNAE
-337 RVEIYNQVQCSSTEV
+337 RVEIYHACHGTPDIGRAEPYGTGDALWDGQRPIGN
-352 QHSSK
+352 
-357 LSSEEKTILNYIERE
+357 EEK
-372 ALNHAEQVET
+372 
-382 PKTRGRLILGARS
+382 GRVILGARS
-395 AIFLPFSNLG
+395 AIFLPFSDLG

-431 AIMMAHWY
+431 AIMMAQWY

-452 ESYYNALTGKYGL
+452 ESYHNALSGKYGL

-474 LQLPQITL
+474 LQLPIITM

-492 EMYGHFSD
+492 EMYGHFAD
-500 PLVDRIREEL
+500 PLVDKIREEL

-523 GYAPFLQCP
+523 GYAPVLQCTK
-532 SCGEVPKC
+532 CGEAPKC
-540 PNCDVSMTY
+540 PNCDVTMTY
-549 HKANRTL
+549 HKATNSL
-556 VCHCCGHSSSAQNH
+556 VCHYCGHSTRIPSQ
-570 CPKCKTEYRTQ
+570 CPKCGGEMRTQ

-600 VLRMDLDS
+600 IARMDLDS

-623 KHEVDILIGTQ
+623 RHEVDILIGTQ

-690 QTFNTKNPVFEFLK
+690 QTFNPKNPVFEFLK
-704 THNYKGLYHQQIA
+704 THDYEGLYQQQIA

-739 LGRLEAAAT
+739 LSRLEAAAS
-748 LLQQSLQQSFGE
+748 LLQQRLQQSFGK

-772 VNNQWVRQIRLRV
+772 ISNQWVRQIRLRV
-785 ETTANIT
+785 ETTANIAQ
-792 RAKALVKEHIAI
+792 AKALLKEHISF
-804 VQQHEKCKG
+804 VQQQDKCKG

>member
-1 MRETESSIEKRNTH
+1 
-15 KNHLSKDENLH
+15 
-26 ISFLCCIFALE
+26 

-59 IPEALLPIAY
+59 IPDILLPIAN
-69 RQSPIIGCRVL
+69 RQSPTTGCRVL

-85 KSIIG
+85 KSVIG
-90 IIYRQHEGE
+90 IIYRRHEGE
-99 LPANVKV
+99 LAPNIKV
-106 RDVLQIID
+106 RDVIQVID
-114 DTPIVTTEQLKLW
+114 EQPIVTPKQLQLW
-127 EWLSSYYM
+127 EWLAQYYM

-156 AATTQYIQLSPAF
+156 AATTQYIQLSPAY
-169 LAKEAQEQLL
+169 LAPEAQEQLL
-179 GELKRA
+179 KELQRA

-195 LRLAQNYQVERRAL
+195 LRLAQNYQAERRIL
-209 LDQSGV
+209 LEQSGV

-229 LEEERPISR
+229 LEEQRPVSR
-238 LRQYNGET
+238 LQQYSGNT
-246 QQPHPLDSQQ
+246 QSPHTLDQQ
-256 TKAIKEIRESW
+256 QSKALVDIQQSW
-267 QEKNVTLLHGVTSSG
+267 EKTPVTLLHGVTSSG
-282 KTEVYIHLIEEVLQQ
+282 KTEVYIHLIDQALKQ

-314 TDRLQAVFG
+314 TDRLRAVFG
-323 DKLVVYHSKFSNAE
+323 DQLVVYHSRFSNAE
-337 RVEIYNQVQCSSTEV
+337 RVEIYN
-352 QHSSK
+352 K
-357 LSSEEKTILNYIERE
+357 IKGGE
-372 ALNHAEQVET
+372 AM
-382 PKTRGRLILGARS
+382 RLQGKVILGARS
-395 AIFLPFSNLG
+395 AIFLPFNNLG

-431 AIMMAHWY
+431 AIMIAHWHK
-439 GAKVLLGT
+439 AKVLLGT

-465 VEMTERFQG
+465 VEMKERFKG
-474 LQLPQITL
+474 LHLPQITM

-492 EMYGHFSD
+492 EMYGHFAD

-510 AKGKQV
+510 SKGKQV

-523 GYAPFLQCP
+523 GYAPVLQCTK
-532 SCGEVPKC
+532 CGEAPKC
-540 PNCDVSMTY
+540 PNCDVTMTY
-549 HKANRTL
+549 HKATNSL
-556 VCHCCGHSSSAQNH
+556 VCHYCGHSTRIPTK
-570 CPKCKTEYRTQ
+570 CPKCGGEMRTQ

-589 EEIQGL
+589 EEIRGL

-600 VLRMDLDS
+600 VARMDLDS
-608 TRKKDAYQTIIDRFA
+608 TRKKDSYQQIIDDFA
-623 KHEVDILIGTQ
+623 AHRVDILIGTQ

-654 SLLNQPDFRSYEHA
+654 SLLNMPDFRSYEQA

-690 QTFNTKNPVFEFLK
+690 QTFNPKNPVYEFLK
-704 THNYKGLYHQQIA
+704 VHNYEGIYKQQIA

-739 LGRLEAAAT
+739 LGRLDAAAT
-748 LLQQSLQQSFGE
+748 MLQQRLQQSFGD

-772 VNNQWVRQIRLRV
+772 VSNQWVRQIRLRV
-785 ETTANIT
+785 ETSANIA
-792 RAKALVKEHIAI
+792 RAKALLKEHIAF
-804 VQQHEKCKG
+804 VQQQGNCKG
-813 TIILPDVDPM
+813 TVILPDVDPM

>member
-1 MRETESSIEKRNTH
+1 MRT
-15 KNHLSKDENLH
+15 
-26 ISFLCCIFALE
+26 CIFCCTFAAE

-59 IPEALLPIAY
+59 IPEALLPIANS
-69 RQSPIIGCRVL
+69 QSPITGCRVL
-80 VPLGK
+80 VPIGR

-90 IIYRQHEGE
+90 IIYRRHEGE
-99 LPANVKV
+99 LAPNIKV
-106 RDVLQIID
+106 RDIMQVID
-114 DTPIVTTEQLKLW
+114 EQPIVTTKQLQLW
-127 EWLSSYYM
+127 EWLAQYYM

-156 AATTQYIQLSPAF
+156 AATTQYIQLSPAY
-169 LAKEAQEQLL
+169 LAPEAQEQLL
-179 GELKRA
+179 KELQRA

-195 LRLAQNYQVERRAL
+195 LRLAQNYQVERRVL
-209 LDQSGV
+209 LEQSGV
-215 SGAILRTLIDKGIF
+215 SGAILRILIDKGVF
-229 LEEERPISR
+229 LEEQRPVSR
-238 LRQYNGET
+238 LQQYSGNT
-246 QQPHPLDSQQ
+246 QSPHTLDQQ
-256 TKAIKEIRESW
+256 QSKALLDIQQSW
-267 QEKNVTLLHGVTSSG
+267 EKTPVTLLHGVTSSG
-282 KTEVYIHLIEEVLQQ
+282 KTEVYIHLIDQALKQ

-314 TDRLQAVFG
+314 TDRLRAVFG
-323 DKLVVYHSKFSNAE
+323 DQLVVYHSRFSNAE
-337 RVEIYNQVQCSSTEV
+337 RVEIYNQVKGDEAMRRRG
-352 QHSSK
+352 
-357 LSSEEKTILNYIERE
+357 EEAKGM
-372 ALNHAEQVET
+372 V
-382 PKTRGRLILGARS
+382 ILGARS
-395 AIFLPFSNLG
+395 AIFLPFNNLG

-431 AIMMAHWY
+431 AIMIAHWHK
-439 GAKVLLGT
+439 AKVLLGT

-465 VEMTERFQG
+465 VEMKERFKG
-474 LQLPQITL
+474 LHLPQITM

-492 EMYGHFSD
+492 EMYGHFAD

-510 AKGKQV
+510 SKGKQV

-523 GYAPFLQCP
+523 GYAPVLQCTK
-532 SCGEVPKC
+532 CGEAPKC
-540 PNCDVSMTY
+540 PNCDVTMTY
-549 HKANRTL
+549 HKAHNTL
-556 VCHCCGHSSSAQNH
+556 DCHYCGHHSSLITRSSSLT
-570 CPKCKTEYRTQ
+570 CPKCGGEMRTQ

-589 EEIQGL
+589 EEIRGL

-600 VLRMDLDS
+600 VARMDLDS
-608 TRKKDAYQTIIDRFA
+608 TRKKDSYQQIIDDFA
-623 KHEVDILIGTQ
+623 AHRVDILIGTQ

-654 SLLNQPDFRSYEHA
+654 SLLNQPDFRSYEQA

-690 QTFNTKNPVFEFLK
+690 QTFNPKNPVYEFLK
-704 THNYKGLYHQQIA
+704 VHNYEGIYKHQIA

-739 LGRLEAAAT
+739 LGRLDAAAT
-748 LLQQSLQQSFGE
+748 VLQQRLQQSFGD

-772 VNNQWVRQIRLRV
+772 VSNLWVRQIRLRV
-785 ETTANIT
+785 ETIANIA
-792 RAKALVKEHIAI
+792 RAKEMLKEHIAW
-804 VQQHEKCKG
+804 VQKQDSCKG

>member
-1 MRETESSIEKRNTH
+1 M
-15 KNHLSKDENLH
+15 
-26 ISFLCCIFALE
+26 CIFCCTFAAE

-59 IPEALLPIAY
+59 IPDTLLPIANC
-69 RQSPIIGCRVL
+69 QSTITGRRVL

-85 KSIIG
+85 KSVIG
-90 IIYRQHEGE
+90 IIYRRYEGE
-99 LPANVKV
+99 LAPNIKV
-106 RDVLQIID
+106 RDIIQVID
-114 DTPIVTTEQLKLW
+114 QQPIITTKQLLLW
-127 EWLSSYYM
+127 EWLAQYYM
-135 CTLGEVMAAALP
+135 CTIGEVMAAALP

-156 AATTQYIQLSPAF
+156 AATTQYIQLSPAYI
-169 LAKEAQEQLL
+169 AIEAQEQLL

-195 LRLAQNYQVERRAL
+195 LRLAQNYQLERRVL
-209 LDQSGV
+209 LEQSGV
-215 SGAILRTLIDKGIF
+215 SGAILRILIDKGVF
-229 LEEERPISR
+229 LEEQRPISR
-238 LRQYNGET
+238 LQQYTGET
-246 QQPHPLDSQQ
+246 QSPHTLDQQ
-256 TKAIKEIRESW
+256 QSKALVAIQQAW
-267 QEKNVTLLHGVTSSG
+267 EKTPVTLLHGVTSSG
-282 KTEVYIHLIEEVLQQ
+282 KTEVYIHLIDQVLKQ

-314 TDRLQAVFG
+314 TDRLRAVFG
-323 DKLVVYHSKFSNAE
+323 DRLVVYHSRFSNAE
-337 RVEIYNQVQCSSTEV
+337 RVEIYNQVKKDEAMRRRG
-352 QHSSK
+352 
-357 LSSEEKTILNYIERE
+357 EEAKGM
-372 ALNHAEQVET
+372 V
-382 PKTRGRLILGARS
+382 ILGARS
-395 AIFLPFSNLG
+395 AIFLPFNDLG

-452 ESYYNALTGKYGL
+452 ESYYNALTGKYGF
-465 VEMTERFQG
+465 VEMKERYKG
-474 LQLPQITL
+474 LQLPRITM

-492 EMYGHFSD
+492 EMYGHFAD

-523 GYAPFLQCP
+523 GYAPVLHCTK
-532 SCGEVPKC
+532 CGEAPKC
-540 PNCDVSMTY
+540 PNCDVTMTY
-549 HKANRTL
+549 HKSTNSL
-556 VCHCCGHSSSAQNH
+556 VCHYCGHSTRIPNK
-570 CPKCKTEYRTQ
+570 CPKCGGEMRTQ

-589 EEIQGL
+589 EEIKGL

-600 VLRMDLDS
+600 VARMDLDS
-608 TRKKDAYQTIIDRFA
+608 TRKKDSYQQIIDDFA
-623 KHEVDILIGTQ
+623 AHLVDILIGTQ

-654 SLLNQPDFRSYEHA
+654 SLLNMPDFRSYEQA

-679 GRTGS
+679 GRTGG

-690 QTFNTKNPVFEFLK
+690 QTYNPKNPVFEYLK
-704 THNYKGLYHQQIA
+704 AHDYEGLYKQQIA

-739 LGRLEAAAT
+739 LGRLDTAAT
-748 LLQQSLQQSFGE
+748 LLQQRLQQSFGD

-772 VNNQWVRQIRLRV
+772 ISNQWVRQIRLRV
-785 ETTANIT
+785 ETTANIAS
-792 RAKALVKEHIAI
+792 AKAILKEQILF
-804 VQQHEKCKG
+804 VQQQDKCKG

>member
-1 MRETESSIEKRNTH
+1 MRT
-15 KNHLSKDENLH
+15 
-26 ISFLCCIFALE
+26 CIFCCTFAAE

-48 PLAIADVYTYN
+48 PLAIADVYSYN
-59 IPEALLPIAY
+59 IPNTLLPIAN

-85 KSIIG
+85 KSVIG
-90 IIYRQHEGE
+90 IIYRCHEGK
-99 LPANVKV
+99 LAPNIKV
-106 RDVLQIID
+106 RDIIQVID
-114 DTPIVTTEQLKLW
+114 EQPIVTTKQLQLW
-127 EWLSSYYM
+127 EWLAQYYM

-156 AATTQYIQLSPAF
+156 AATTQYIQLSAAY
-169 LAKEAQEQLL
+169 LATQAQEQLFK
-179 GELKRA
+179 ELQRA

-195 LRLAQNYQVERRAL
+195 LRLAQNYQVERRVL
-209 LDQSGV
+209 LEQSGV
-215 SGAILRTLIDKGIF
+215 SGAILRTLIDKGVF
-229 LEEERPISR
+229 LEEQRPVSR
-238 LRQYNGET
+238 LQQYQGVIQT
-246 QQPHPLDSQQ
+246 PHALDQQQ
-256 TKAIKEIRESW
+256 TLALQQIHKTWESKA
-267 QEKNVTLLHGVTSSG
+267 VTLLHGVTSSG
-282 KTEVYIHLIEEVLQQ
+282 KTEVYIHLIREAVQQ

-314 TDRLQAVFG
+314 TDRLRAVFG
-323 DKLVVYHSKFSNAE
+323 DQLVVYHSRFSNAE
-337 RVEIYNQVQCSSTEV
+337 RVEIYHACHGTPDIGRVEPYGTGDALWDGQRP
-352 QHSSK
+352 
-357 LSSEEKTILNYIERE
+357 IGGE
-372 ALNHAEQVET
+372 AKGMV
-382 PKTRGRLILGARS
+382 ILGARS
-395 AIFLPFSNLG
+395 AIFLPFNNLG

-439 GAKVLLGT
+439 EAKVLLGT

-465 VEMTERFQG
+465 VEMKERFQG
-474 LQLPQITL
+474 LQLPRITM

-492 EMYGHFSD
+492 EMYGHFAD

-510 AKGKQV
+510 ANGKQV

-523 GYAPFLQCP
+523 GYAPVLQCTK
-532 SCGEVPKC
+532 CGEAPKC
-540 PNCDVSMTY
+540 PNCDVTMTY
-549 HKANRTL
+549 HKATNSL
-556 VCHCCGHSSSAQNH
+556 VCHYCGHSTRIPSK
-570 CPKCKTEYRTQ
+570 CPKCDGVMRTQ

-589 EEIQGL
+589 EEIKGL
-595 FPEAR
+595 FPNAR
-600 VLRMDLDS
+600 VARMDLDS
-608 TRKKDAYQTIIDRFA
+608 TRKKDSYQTIIDTFA

-654 SLLNQPDFRSYEHA
+654 SLLNTPDFRSYEQA

-679 GRTGS
+679 GRTGT

-690 QTFNTKNPVFEFLK
+690 QTFNPKNPVFAYLK
-704 THNYKGLYHQQIA
+704 AHDYEGLYKQQIA

-739 LGRLEAAAT
+739 LDRLDTAAA
-748 LLQQSLQQSFGE
+748 LLQQRLQQSFGE

-772 VNNQWVRQIRLRV
+772 VSNQWVRQIRLRV
-785 ETTANIT
+785 ETTANIA
-792 RAKALVKEHIAI
+792 RAKALLKEHIVF
-804 VQQHEKCKG
+804 VQQQEKCKG

>member
-1 MRETESSIEKRNTH
+1 MRT
-15 KNHLSKDENLH
+15 
-26 ISFLCCIFALE
+26 CIFCCTFAPV
-37 MTNQSLYDIIL
+37 MTSQSLYDIIL

-59 IPEALLPIAY
+59 IPDTLLPIAN
-69 RQSPIIGCRVL
+69 RQSPITGYRIL

-85 KSIIG
+85 TSVIG
-90 IIYRQHEGE
+90 IIYRRHEGE
-99 LPANVKV
+99 LAPNIKV
-106 RDVLQIID
+106 RDAIQIID
-114 DTPIVTTEQLKLW
+114 EQPIVTPQQLQLW
-127 EWLSSYYM
+127 EWLAQYYM

-156 AATTQYIQLSPAF
+156 AATTQYIQLSPAY
-169 LAKEAQEQLL
+169 LATEAQEQLFKDL
-179 GELKRA
+179 QRA

-195 LRLAQNYQVERRAL
+195 LRLAQNYQVERRVL
-209 LDQSGV
+209 LEQSGV
-215 SGAILRTLIDKGIF
+215 SGAILRILIDKGVF
-229 LEEERPISR
+229 LEEQRPVSR
-238 LRQYNGET
+238 LQQYTGET
-246 QQPHPLDSQQ
+246 QSPHTLDQQ
-256 TKAIKEIRESW
+256 QYKALEAIQQAWGKTP
-267 QEKNVTLLHGVTSSG
+267 VTLLHGVTSSG
-282 KTEVYIHLIEEVLQQ
+282 KTEVYIHLIDQALKQ

-314 TDRLQAVFG
+314 TDRLRAVFG
-323 DKLVVYHSKFSNAE
+323 DQLVVYHSRFSNAE
-337 RVEIYNQVQCSSTEV
+337 RVEIYHQVKC
-352 QHSSK
+352 K
-357 LSSEEKTILNYIERE
+357 E
-372 ALNHAEQVET
+372 AKGKV
-382 PKTRGRLILGARS
+382 ILGARS
-395 AIFLPFSNLG
+395 AIFLPFSELG

-431 AIMMAHWY
+431 AIMMAYWY

-452 ESYYNALTGKYGL
+452 ESYYNALTGKYAL
-465 VEMTERFQG
+465 VEMTERYKG
-474 LQLPQITL
+474 LQLPQITM

-492 EMYGHFSD
+492 EMYGHFAD

-523 GYAPFLQCP
+523 GYAPVLQCTK
-532 SCGEVPKC
+532 CGEAPKC
-540 PNCDVSMTY
+540 PNCDVTMTY
-549 HKANRTL
+549 HKATNAL
-556 VCHCCGHSSSAQNH
+556 VCHYCGHSTRIPSK
-570 CPKCKTEYRTQ
+570 CPKCGGEMRTH

-589 EEIQGL
+589 EEIKGL

-600 VLRMDLDS
+600 VARMDLDS
-608 TRKKDAYQTIIDRFA
+608 TRKKDSYQQIIDDFA
-623 KHEVDILIGTQ
+623 AHHVDILIGTQ

-654 SLLNQPDFRSYEHA
+654 SLLNMPNFRSYEQA
-668 FQMLEQVSGRA
+668 FQMLEQVSGRS

-690 QTFNTKNPVFEFLK
+690 QTFNPKNPVFEYLK
-704 THNYKGLYHQQIA
+704 AHDYKGLYQQQIA

-739 LGRLEAAAT
+739 LGRLDTAAT
-748 LLQQSLQQSFGE
+748 LLQQRLQQSFGE

-772 VNNQWVRQIRLRV
+772 VSNQWVRQIRLRV
-785 ETTANIT
+785 ETIANIA
-792 RAKALVKEHIAI
+792 RAKEILKEHIVF
-804 VQQHEKCKG
+804 VQQQEKCKG
-813 TIILPDVDPM
+813 TFILPDVDPM

>member
-1 MRETESSIEKRNTH
+1 M
-15 KNHLSKDENLH
+15 
-26 ISFLCCIFALE
+26 
-37 MTNQSLYDIIL
+37 NQSLYDIIL

-59 IPEALLPIAY
+59 IPSEGCRLLDAALSDAHQASYGTAAP
-69 RQSPIIGCRVL
+69 IGCRVL

-85 KSIIG
+85 KSVIG
-90 IIYRQHEGE
+90 IIYRRHGGE
-99 LPANVKV
+99 LAPNIKV
-106 RDVLQIID
+106 RDIIQVID
-114 DTPIVTTEQLKLW
+114 EQPIVTAKQLQLW
-127 EWLSSYYM
+127 EWLAEYYM
-135 CTLGEVMAAALP
+135 CTMGEVMAAALP
-147 SEIIDDNYS
+147 SEIIDDNYT
-156 AATTQYIQLSPAF
+156 AATTQYIQLSPAY

-179 GELKRA
+179 KELQRA

-195 LRLAQNYQVERRAL
+195 LRLAQHYQVERRVL
-209 LDQSGV
+209 LEQSGV
-215 SGAILRTLIDKGIF
+215 SGAILRTLIDKGVF
-229 LEEERPISR
+229 LEELRPVSR
-238 LRQYNGET
+238 LHQYTGET
-246 QQPHPLDSQQ
+246 QKPHTLDQQ
-256 TKAIKEIRESW
+256 QSRALAAIQQAW
-267 QEKNVTLLHGVTSSG
+267 EKTPVTLLHGVTSSG
-282 KTEVYIHLIEEVLQQ
+282 KTEVYIHLIDQALKQ

-314 TDRLQAVFG
+314 TDRLRAVFG

-337 RVEIYNQVQCSSTEV
+337 RVEIYNEV
-352 QHSSK
+352 K
-357 LSSEEKTILNYIERE
+357 DERLE
-372 ALNHAEQVET
+372 V
-382 PKTRGRLILGARS
+382 KGKVILGARS
-395 AIFLPFSNLG
+395 AVFLPFNDLG

-465 VEMTERFQG
+465 VEMKERFQG
-474 LQLPQITL
+474 LQLPQITM

-492 EMYGHFSD
+492 EMYGHFAD

-510 AKGKQV
+510 GKGKQV

-523 GYAPFLQCP
+523 GYAPVLQCTK
-532 SCGEVPKC
+532 CGEAPKC
-540 PNCDVSMTY
+540 PNCDVTMTY
-549 HKANRTL
+549 HKAHNTL
-556 VCHCCGHSSSAQNH
+556 NCHYCGHHSSIITHSSSLT
-570 CPKCKTEYRTQ
+570 CPKCSGEMRTQ

-589 EEIQGL
+589 EEIKGL
-595 FPEAR
+595 FPDAR
-600 VLRMDLDS
+600 VARMDLDS
-608 TRKKDAYQTIIDRFA
+608 TRKKDSYQQIIDDFA
-623 KHEVDILIGTQ
+623 AHRVDILIGTQ

-654 SLLNQPDFRSYEHA
+654 SLLNTPDFRSYEQA

-690 QTFNTKNPVFEFLK
+690 QTFNTKNPVFGYLQAHDYE
-704 THNYKGLYHQQIA
+704 GLYKQQIA
-717 ERELFKYPPY
+717 EREVFKYPPH

-748 LLQQSLQQSFGE
+748 LLQQRLQQSFGE

-772 VNNQWVRQIRLRV
+772 VSNQWVRQIRLRI
-785 ETTANIT
+785 ETSANIA
-792 RAKALVKEHIAI
+792 RAKALLKEHII
-804 VQQHEKCKG
+804 FVQQQEKCKG

>member
-1 MRETESSIEKRNTH
+1 
-15 KNHLSKDENLH
+15 
-26 ISFLCCIFALE
+26 
-37 MTNQSLYDIIL
+37 MTNQTLYDIIL
-48 PLAIADVYTYN
+48 PLAIADVYTYRTPS
-59 IPEALLPIAY
+59 IPLQGG
-69 RQSPIIGCRVL
+69 RDVIGCRVL

-90 IIYRQHEGE
+90 IIYRKHEGE
-99 LPANVKV
+99 LPASVKV
-106 RDVLQIID
+106 RDVLQIVD
-114 DTPIVTTEQLKLW
+114 ETPIVTAEQLKLW

-156 AATTQYIQLSPAF
+156 AATTQYIQLSPAY

-195 LRLAQNYQVERRAL
+195 LRLAQNYQVERRIL
-209 LDQSGV
+209 LEQSGV

-238 LRQYNGET
+238 LRQYTGET
-246 QQPHPLDSQQ
+246 QQPHLLDSQQ
-256 TKAIKEIRESW
+256 SRAIAEIRESW
-267 QEKNVTLLHGVTSSG
+267 LEKNVTLLHGVTSSG
-282 KTEVYIHLIEEVLQQ
+282 KTEVYIHLIEEMLQQ

-323 DKLVVYHSKFSNAE
+323 DRLVVYHSKFSNAE
-337 RVEIYNQVQCSSTEV
+337 RVEIYNNIRAKNQEPRT
-352 QHSSK
+352 
-357 LSSEEKTILNYIERE
+357 KTGK
-372 ALNHAEQVET
+372 V
-382 PKTRGRLILGARS
+382 ILGARS
-395 AIFLPFSNLG
+395 AIFLPFSDLG

-431 AIMMAHWY
+431 AIMMAQWY

-452 ESYYNALTGKYGL
+452 ESYHNALNGKYGL

-474 LQLPQITL
+474 LQLPQITM

-492 EMYGHFSD
+492 EMYGHFAD

-540 PNCDVSMTY
+540 PNCDVTMTY
-549 HKANRTL
+549 HKAHNTL
-556 VCHCCGHSSSAQNH
+556 NCHYCGHHSSLITRSSSLT
-570 CPKCKTEYRTQ
+570 CPKCGSEMRTQ

-690 QTFNTKNPVFEFLK
+690 QTFDPKNS
-704 THNYKGLYHQQIA
+704 LYQHLIEHDYQALYAEQIA
-717 ERELFKYPPY
+717 ERKAFGFPPY
-727 QRLIML
+727 HRMIML
-733 TLRHRD
+733 ILKHRD
-739 LGRLEAAAT
+739 MGRLEAASG
-748 LLQQSLQQSFGE
+748 LLQQRLHQAFGS
-760 RVSGVIIPSVTK
+760 RVSGVIVPSVARTQ
-772 VNNQWVRQIRLRV
+772 NMYVRQIRLTIEV
-785 ETTANIT
+785 TANIA
-792 RAKALVKEHIAI
+792 RAKEVVREQSRW
-804 VQQHEKCKG
+804 VQQQTQCKG
-813 TIILPDVDPM
+813 VVILPDVDPM

>member
-1 MRETESSIEKRNTH
+1 M
-15 KNHLSKDENLH
+15 L
-26 ISFLCCIFALE
+26 F
-37 MTNQSLYDIIL
+37 DIIL

-59 IPEALLPIAY
+59 IPETIQYPLT
-69 RQSPIIGCRVL
+69 GKRVL
-80 VPLGK
+80 VPLGR

-90 IIYRQHEGE
+90 IIYRKHEGE
-99 LPANVKV
+99 LPANIKV

-114 DTPIVTTEQLKLW
+114 EEPIVTAEQLKLW
-127 EWLSSYYM
+127 DWLASYYM

-156 AATTQYIQLSPAF
+156 AATTQYIQLAPAY

-195 LRLAQNYQVERRAL
+195 LRLTQNYQVERRVL
-209 LDQSGV
+209 LEQSGV
-215 SGAILRTLIDKGIF
+215 SGAILRTLIEKGVF
-229 LEEERPISR
+229 LEEQRPVSR
-238 LRQYNGET
+238 LLQYTGEIQSPKT
-246 QQPHPLDSQQ
+246 LDIQQSRAL
-256 TKAIKEIRESW
+256 TAIQRAW
-267 QEKNVTLLHGVTSSG
+267 EKTPVTLLHGVTSSG
-282 KTEVYIHLIEEVLQQ
+282 KTEVYIHLIDQALKQ

-314 TDRLQAVFG
+314 TDRLRAVFG
-323 DKLVVYHSKFSNAE
+323 DQLLVYHSKFSNAE
-337 RVEIYNQVQCSSTEV
+337 RVEIYNQVQ
-352 QHSSK
+352 HSSK
-357 LSSEEKTILNYIERE
+357 IVQNSSILNDTERE
-372 ALNHAEQVET
+372 ALNNIEHSERREA
-382 PKTRGRLILGARS
+382 RGRVILGARS
-395 AIFLPFSNLG
+395 AIFLPFNNLG

-431 AIMMAHWY
+431 AIMMAYWY

-452 ESYYNALTGKYGL
+452 ESYYNALSGKYGL
-465 VEMTERFQG
+465 VEMKERFQG
-474 LQLPQITL
+474 LQLPQISM

-492 EMYGHFSD
+492 EMYGHFAD

-523 GYAPFLQCP
+523 GYAPVLQCTK
-532 SCGEVPKC
+532 CGEVPKC
-540 PNCDVSMTY
+540 PNCDVTMTY
-549 HKANRTL
+549 HKATNSL
-556 VCHCCGHSSSAQNH
+556 VCHYCGHSTRIPSK
-570 CPKCKTEYRTQ
+570 CPKCGGEMRTQ

-600 VLRMDLDS
+600 VARMDLDS

-623 KHEVDILIGTQ
+623 NHEVDILIGTQ

-654 SLLNQPDFRSYEHA
+654 SLLNTPDFRSYEQA

-690 QTFNTKNPVFEFLK
+690 QTFNPKNPVFEYLK
-704 THNYKGLYHQQIA
+704 THDYEGLYQQQIA

-748 LLQQSLQQSFGE
+748 LLQQRLQQSFGE

-772 VNNQWVRQIRLRV
+772 ISNQWVRQIRLRV
-785 ETTANIT
+785 ETTANIAQ
-792 RAKALVKEHIAI
+792 AKALVKEHITF
-804 VQQHEKCKG
+804 VQRQDKSKG

>member
-1 MRETESSIEKRNTH
+1 
-15 KNHLSKDENLH
+15 
-26 ISFLCCIFALE
+26 

-48 PLAIADVYTYN
+48 PLAIADVYTYRVVDDR
-59 IPEALLPIAY
+59 EASYGTAAPIGDERVQAL
-69 RQSPIIGCRVL
+69 IGCRVL

-85 KSIIG
+85 KSVIG

-106 RDVLQIID
+106 RDVLQIVD
-114 DTPIVTTEQLKLW
+114 ETPIVTAEQIKLW

-156 AATTQYIQLSPAF
+156 AATTQYIQLSPTY
-169 LAKEAQEQLL
+169 LAKEAQAQLL

-209 LDQSGV
+209 LEQSGV

-238 LRQYNGET
+238 LRQYKGET
-246 QQPHPLDSQQ
+246 QKPHTLDSQQ
-256 TKAIKEIRESW
+256 SRAIEEIRKSW

-337 RVEIYNQVQCSSTEV
+337 RVEIYHEV
-352 QHSSK
+352 K
-357 LSSEEKTILNYIERE
+357 GDEAMRRE
-372 ALNHAEQVET
+372 ARV
-382 PKTRGRLILGARS
+382 ILGARS
-395 AIFLPFSNLG
+395 AIFLPFNNLG

-431 AIMMAHWY
+431 AIMMAYWY

-452 ESYYNALTGKYGL
+452 ESYHNALSGKYGL
-465 VEMTERFQG
+465 VEMKERFQG
-474 LQLPQITL
+474 LQLPQITM

-492 EMYGHFSD
+492 EMYGHFAD
-500 PLVDRIREEL
+500 PLVDKIREEL

-523 GYAPFLQCP
+523 GYAPVLQCTK
-532 SCGEVPKC
+532 CGEAPKC
-540 PNCDVSMTY
+540 PNCDVTMTY
-549 HKANRTL
+549 HKATNSL
-556 VCHCCGHSSSAQNH
+556 VCHYCGHSTRIPSK
-570 CPKCKTEYRTQ
+570 CPKCGGEMRTQ

-600 VLRMDLDS
+600 VARMDLDS
-608 TRKKDAYQTIIDRFA
+608 TRKKDAYQTIIDQFA
-623 KHEVDILIGTQ
+623 NHEVDILIGTQ

-654 SLLNQPDFRSYEHA
+654 SLLNTPDFRSYEQA

-690 QTFNTKNPVFEFLK
+690 QTFNPKNPVFEFLK
-704 THNYKGLYHQQIA
+704 THDYEGLYSQQIA

-739 LGRLEAAAT
+739 LGRLEAAAS
-748 LLQQSLQQSFGE
+748 LLQQRLQQSFGE

-772 VNNQWVRQIRLRV
+772 VSNQWVRQIRLRI
-785 ETTANIT
+785 ETTANIA
-792 RAKALVKEHIAI
+792 RAKALLKEQILF
-804 VQQHEKCKG
+804 VQQQEKCKG

>member
-1 MRETESSIEKRNTH
+1 MSIIVNSRIVYYFLIK
-15 KNHLSKDENLH
+15 KC
-26 ISFLCCIFALE
+26 SFTCTCVFFVVPLQQ

-48 PLAIADVYTYN
+48 PLAIADVYTYRTPS
-59 IPEALLPIAY
+59 IPLQGG
-69 RQSPIIGCRVL
+69 RDVIGCRVL

-85 KSIIG
+85 KSVIG
-90 IIYRQHEGE
+90 IIYRKHEGE

-106 RDVLQIID
+106 RDVLQIVD
-114 DTPIVTTEQLKLW
+114 ETPIVTAEQIKLW

-156 AATTQYIQLSPAF
+156 AATTQYIQLAPAY
-169 LAKEAQEQLL
+169 LAQEAQDQLFR
-179 GELKRA
+179 ELKRA

-195 LRLAQNYQVERRAL
+195 LRLAQNYQVERRSL
-209 LDQSGV
+209 LEQTGV

-238 LRQYNGET
+238 LRQYKGET
-246 QQPHPLDSQQ
+246 QKPHTLDSQQ
-256 TKAIKEIRESW
+256 SRAIEEIRKSW

-323 DKLVVYHSKFSNAE
+323 DRLVVYHSKFSNAE
-337 RVEIYNQVQCSSTEV
+337 RVEIYHTCHGT
-352 QHSSK
+352 
-357 LSSEEKTILNYIERE
+357 LDIGR
-372 ALNHAEQVET
+372 AEPYGVMG
-382 PKTRGRLILGARS
+382 KGRVILGARS
-395 AIFLPFSNLG
+395 AIFLPFSELG
-405 LIIVD
+405 LIVVD

-431 AIMMAHWY
+431 AIMMAQWY

-452 ESYYNALTGKYGL
+452 ESYHNALSGKYGL

-474 LQLPQITL
+474 LQLPTITM

-492 EMYGHFSD
+492 EMYGHFAD

-556 VCHCCGHSSSAQNH
+556 VCHCCGHSISAPSH

-690 QTFNTKNPVFEFLK
+690 QTFNVSNPVF
-704 THNYKGLYHQQIA
+704 THLQAHDYKALYAQQVM
-717 ERELFKYPPY
+717 EREWFKYPPFS
-727 QRLIML
+727 RLISL

-739 LGRLEAAAT
+739 LQRLDAAAT
-748 LLQQSLQQSFGE
+748 LLQQRLQQSFGE
-760 RVSGVIIPSVTK
+760 RVSGVIIPAVTK
-772 VNNQWVRQIRLRV
+772 VSNLWVRQIRLRV
-785 ETTANIT
+785 ETNANIA
-792 RAKALVKEHIAI
+792 RAKTLLKEQILF
-804 VQQHEKCKG
+804 VQQQEKCKG

>member
-1 MRETESSIEKRNTH
+1 MQIYCFLIK
-15 KNHLSKDENLH
+15 KC
-26 ISFLCCIFALE
+26 SFTCTCVFFVVPLQQ
-37 MTNQSLYDIIL
+37 MMNQSLYDIIL

-59 IPEALLPIAY
+59 IPEALLPIAN
-69 RQSPIIGCRVL
+69 RQSPITGCRVL
-80 VPLGK
+80 VPIGR

-90 IIYRQHEGE
+90 IIYRRHEGE
-99 LPANVKV
+99 LAPNIKV
-106 RDVLQIID
+106 RDIIQVID
-114 DTPIVTTEQLKLW
+114 EQPIVTPKQLQLW
-127 EWLSSYYM
+127 EWIAQYYM

-156 AATTQYIQLSPAF
+156 AATTQYIQLSPAYI
-169 LAKEAQEQLL
+169 AREAQEQLL
-179 GELKRA
+179 KELQRA

-195 LRLAQNYQVERRAL
+195 LRLAQNYQVERRIL
-209 LDQSGV
+209 LEQSGV
-215 SGAILRTLIDKGIF
+215 SGAILRILIDKGVF
-229 LEEERPISR
+229 LEEQRPISR
-238 LRQYNGET
+238 LQQYTGET
-246 QQPHPLDSQQ
+246 QSPHTLDQQ
-256 TKAIKEIRESW
+256 QSHALSAIQQAW
-267 QEKNVTLLHGVTSSG
+267 EKTPVTLLHGVTSSG
-282 KTEVYIHLIEEVLQQ
+282 KTEVYIHLIDQVLKH

-314 TDRLQAVFG
+314 TDRLRAVFG
-323 DKLVVYHSKFSNAE
+323 DQLVVYHSRFSNAE
-337 RVEIYNQVQCSSTEV
+337 RVEIYNQVQYSSTMV

-357 LSSEEKTILNYIERE
+357 LSSEKKTILNNFERE
-372 ALNHAEQVET
+372 ALNYAEQVDT
-382 PKTRGRLILGARS
+382 PKTKGRLILGARS
-395 AIFLPFSNLG
+395 AIFLPFNDLG

-452 ESYYNALTGKYGL
+452 ESYHNALNGKYGF
-465 VEMTERFQG
+465 VKMTERFQG
-474 LQLPQITL
+474 LQLPQITM

-492 EMYGHFSD
+492 EMYGHFAD

-523 GYAPFLQCP
+523 GYAPVLQCTK
-532 SCGEVPKC
+532 CGEAPKC
-540 PNCDVSMTY
+540 PNCDVTMTY
-549 HKANRTL
+549 HKATNSL
-556 VCHCCGHSSSAQNH
+556 VCHYCGHGTRIPVT
-570 CPKCKTEYRTQ
+570 CPKCGGEMRTQ

-600 VLRMDLDS
+600 VARMDLDS
-608 TRKKDAYQTIIDRFA
+608 TRRKDSYQQIIDDFA
-623 KHEVDILIGTQ
+623 AHRVDILIGTQ

-654 SLLNQPDFRSYEHA
+654 SLLNMPDFRSYEQA

-690 QTFNTKNPVFEFLK
+690 QTFSPKNPVFEFLK
-704 THNYKGLYHQQIA
+704 THDYEGLYQQQIA

-739 LGRLEAAAT
+739 LSRLEAAT
-748 LLQQSLQQSFGE
+748 SLLQQRLQQSFGE

-772 VNNQWVRQIRLRV
+772 VSNQWMRQIRMRI
-785 ETTANIT
+785 ESTANIA
-792 RAKALVKEHIAI
+792 RAKALLKEHII
-804 VQQHEKCKG
+804 FVQQQDKCKG

>member
-1 MRETESSIEKRNTH
+1 
-15 KNHLSKDENLH
+15 
-26 ISFLCCIFALE
+26 

-59 IPEALLPIAY
+59 IPDTLLPIANC
-69 RQSPIIGCRVL
+69 QSPITGRRVL

-90 IIYRQHEGE
+90 IIYRKHEGE
-99 LPANVKV
+99 LPASVKV
-106 RDVLQIID
+106 RDVLQIVD
-114 DTPIVTTEQLKLW
+114 DTPIITAEQLKLW

-156 AATTQYIQLSPAF
+156 AATTQYIQLSPAY

-195 LRLAQNYQVERRAL
+195 LRLAQNYQVERRL
-209 LDQSGV
+209 LLEQSGV

-238 LRQYNGET
+238 LRQYTGET

-256 TKAIKEIRESW
+256 SRAIAEIRESW

-337 RVEIYNQVQCSSTEV
+337 RVEIYHEV
-352 QHSSK
+352 K
-357 LSSEEKTILNYIERE
+357 GDEAMRRE
-372 ALNHAEQVET
+372 ARV
-382 PKTRGRLILGARS
+382 ILGARS
-395 AIFLPFSNLG
+395 AIFLPFSDLG

-439 GAKVLLGT
+439 GAKALLGT

-452 ESYYNALTGKYGL
+452 ESYHNALSGKYGL
-465 VEMTERFQG
+465 VEMKERFQG
-474 LQLPQITL
+474 LQLPQITM

-492 EMYGHFSD
+492 EMYGHFAD

-510 AKGKQV
+510 SKGKQV

-523 GYAPFLQCP
+523 GYAPVLQCTK
-532 SCGEVPKC
+532 CGEAPKC
-540 PNCDVSMTY
+540 PNCDVTMTY
-549 HKANRTL
+549 HKATNSL
-556 VCHCCGHSSSAQNH
+556 VCHYCGHSTRIPSK
-570 CPKCKTEYRTQ
+570 CPKCDGEMRTQ

-589 EEIQGL
+589 EEIHGL

-600 VLRMDLDS
+600 VARMDLDS

-623 KHEVDILIGTQ
+623 NHEVDILIGTQ

-654 SLLNQPDFRSYEHA
+654 SLLNTPDFRSYEQA

-690 QTFNTKNPVFEFLK
+690 QTFNPKNPVFEYLK
-704 THNYKGLYHQQIA
+704 AHDYEGLYKQQIA

-739 LGRLEAAAT
+739 LGRLDAAAT
-748 LLQQSLQQSFGE
+748 LLQQRLQQSFGE

-772 VNNQWVRQIRLRV
+772 ISNQWVRQIRLRI
-785 ETTANIT
+785 ETTANIA
-792 RAKALVKEHIAI
+792 RAKALLKEHIRW